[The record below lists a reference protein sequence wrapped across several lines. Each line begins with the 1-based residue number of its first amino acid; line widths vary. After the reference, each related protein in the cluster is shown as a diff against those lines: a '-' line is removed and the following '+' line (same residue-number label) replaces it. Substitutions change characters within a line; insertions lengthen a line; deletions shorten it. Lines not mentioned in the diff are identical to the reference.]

1 MGSKININGQ
11 SYSFTKG
18 QTILDV
24 CRANNIEVP
33 TLCFLKDIN
42 EVGFCRVCV
51 VEVKGV
57 KDLVSS
63 CNSEAKPGMEVLTDS
78 ERVIESRKTT
88 LKLLAENHNF
98 DCAHC
103 AKFGKC
109 EFLKMLTKYRINI
122 GAYRNNKGRHEGII
136 EGTGI
141 CMDLSKCILC
151 RRCVATCA
159 KISSTKTL
167 KFRDDN
173 GLDPIVCPTPGLS
186 FEDAGCI
193 DCGQCI
199 KECPTGALYE
209 TDHIEKVKAAL
220 ADPKKFVVVQMAPAV
235 RAALGEEFGFEI
247 GTPVKDVQ
255 GKMYH
260 ALHLLGFDDIT
271 DTNWAADL
279 TIIEE
284 GTEFINRLTKGTG
297 PLPLFTS
304 CSPGWIRY
312 IEQYAPEY
320 LPNLSSAK
328 SPHMMMGAMVKS
340 YYAEKILKKDP
351 KDIYMVSIMPCT
363 AKKYE
368 ISRPEMENGG
378 NRNVD
383 AVLTTRELAKMIKE
397 KKIDFAKLEDYQPTS
412 PLAEFTGAGTIFGA
426 TGGVM
431 EAALRSVYE
440 IVTGQDLPKLEFE
453 QVRGAD
459 SADKAKGTIKEAS
472 VNVGGT
478 VVNVAVVHGGAAIK
492 EMINIL
498 REGKKQYHFIEFMG
512 CPGGCVN
519 GGGQPFVRDEVMN
532 RFDVAKLRA
541 KALYDQ
547 DANDTPL
554 RKSHKNES
562 VMRAYTDYL
571 GEPNGHKAHELLHT
585 HYSAKESNN
594 A

>member
-1 MGSKININGQ
+1 MSSKISINGKL
-11 SYSFTKG
+11 YSFSKD

-42 EVGFCRVCV
+42 EVGFCRICV
-51 VEVKGV
+51 VEVKGS

-63 CNSEAKPGMEVLTDS
+63 CNTKAKAGMEVLTDS

-88 LKLLAENHNF
+88 LKLLASNHNF

-109 EFLKMLTKYRINI
+109 EFLKMLTNYRINI
-122 GAYRNNKGRHEGII
+122 GAYRNNKGRHTDII
-136 EGTGI
+136 EGIGI
-141 CMDLSKCILC
+141 CQDLSKCILC
-151 RRCVATCA
+151 RRCVSVCA

-167 KFRDDN
+167 KFRDEN
-173 GLDPIVCPTPGLS
+173 GLDPIVCPTPGLP

-209 TDHIEKVKAAL
+209 TDHIQRVKEAII
-220 ADPKKFVVVQMAPAV
+220 DPNKFVVVQIAPAV
-235 RAALGEEFGFEI
+235 RSALGEEFGFPI
-247 GTPVKDVQ
+247 GTPVKEVQ
-255 GKMYH
+255 GKMYR
-260 ALHLLGFDDIT
+260 ALSLLGFDDIT

-297 PLPLFTS
+297 PLPMFTS

-320 LPNLSSAK
+320 LPNLSTAK
-328 SPHMMMGAMVKS
+328 SPHMMQGAMIKS
-340 YYAEKILKKDP
+340 YYAQKILKKDP
-351 KDIYMVSIMPCT
+351 KDIYVVSIMPCT

-368 ISRPEMENGG
+368 IARPEMENDGY
-378 NRNVD
+378 RNVD
-383 AVLTTRELAKMIKE
+383 AVLTTRELAKLIKE
-397 KKIDFAKLEDYQPTS
+397 KKIDFAKLEDLTPTS

-440 IVTGQDLPKLEFE
+440 IVTNQELPKLEFDTL
-453 QVRGAD
+453 RGATSD
-459 SADKAKGTIKEAS
+459 DNAKGDIKEAS
-472 VNVGGT
+472 VKVGDIT
-478 VVNVAVVHGGAAIK
+478 VNVAVVHGGAAIK

-519 GGGQPFVRDEVMN
+519 GGGQPFVRDDVMN
-532 RFDVAKLRA
+532 RFEVARLRA
-541 KALYDQ
+541 KALHDQ

-562 VMRAYTDYL
+562 VKKAYTDFL
-571 GEPNGHKAHELLHT
+571 GEPNGHVAHKYLHT
-585 HYSAKESNN
+585 TYSEKKSNN